1 MRKFGSRKFIVSLI
15 TAAAGIVTLFLGDNE
30 IIKVI
35 VGAAMTIIPSVVYCV
50 MEGVV
55 DAKSV
60 KTIKD
65 ATVEAAEK
73 LGANDATV
81 DVIEQV
87 GTVVETLVDTDNT
100 EE

>member
-73 LGANDATV
+73 LGANAATV

-87 GTVVETLVDTDNT
+87 GTVVETLVDVNNT